1 MEHDFG
7 LHIINS
13 DGTDMRPITSE
24 ELLQRGL
31 LFHLPFVPGEMVK
44 QAEEAGHF
52 RRHFSVLPLFSYN
65 HIRWLPD
72 GSAWIEPGEDGL
84 YIIRA
89 DGTGSTRVIEGS
101 VYYFDLSPDGRTIA
115 YAEGKTISSIN
126 TDGSEQ
132 RELARFQAQV
142 GDVRWSPGGDQILI
156 STSRHSSPISGDD
169 LYVVDFD
176 TQRVQSLF
184 HLTHFD
190 KCYLVYPQWSV
201 DGQRV
206 EFIMCD
212 WGRDGIYINVFSS
225 LTKDGNDQQ
234 QVAQITGSNGCVSY
248 RAWSP
253 NHAQFIFSM
262 VPGFAYE
269 GLYVYDISSE
279 HHRPILSGYVAVG
292 PMLWAPSP

>member
-1 MEHDFG
+1 
-7 LHIINS
+7 
-13 DGTDMRPITSE
+13 MRPITSE